1 MTPNPPKRTQAA
13 AALLAF
19 GFGLFLVPLHPTD
32 AAARR
37 PAAETTLPPEV
48 AQQEDLPIPPIPPET
63 PPAFSAAPVPDS
75 ELAPTPDDPDASGG
89 AHLGPGLFTQRNFGE
104 GNGYLNGSTMQSER
118 DRKTP
123 PAGFQLNMPLQ

>member
-1 MTPNPPKRTQAA
+1 MTARPPQRNQTAA
-13 AALLAF
+13 AALAISL
-19 GFGLFLVPLHPTD
+19 GLFLVPLHPTD

-37 PAAETTLPPEV
+37 PAAETTLPPET

-75 ELAPTPDDPDASGG
+75 ELAPAPDEPDPQG
-89 AHLGPGLFTQRNFGE
+89 ARLGPGLFTQRNFGE